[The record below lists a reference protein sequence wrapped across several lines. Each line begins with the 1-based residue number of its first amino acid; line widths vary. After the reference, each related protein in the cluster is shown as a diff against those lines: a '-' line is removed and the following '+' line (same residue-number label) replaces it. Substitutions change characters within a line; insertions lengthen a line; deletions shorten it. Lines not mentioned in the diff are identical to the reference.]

1 MKQYKWMIILLIF
14 LSVVGGGVW
23 YYYRDYSVFTDAEKV
38 GDYPSLPWQAVVDGS
53 VSRSLARQAGQGKLR
68 DFGPEVAPVT
78 RFVRLP
84 GEYVENNGV
93 DLVELPSEIV
103 HSPQYLD
110 TAKRPFVIVAYFQTM
125 IEGEKHYLIYQRW
138 RSVDGSESYVPLI
151 LPEAKVVEGG
161 APTKYYLDLTSN
173 DANHMLSPIMHLATR
188 DFCVSNMAGQAGYCN
203 WLFESEGRRTKY
215 EEILSNWVESAVVP
229 REMGRYPAPVR
240 ITPLAWGT
248 E

>member
-1 MKQYKWMIILLIF
+1 MKRYEWLGLLIVF
-14 LSVVGGGVW
+14 VGLVSVGAW
-23 YYYRDYSVFTDAEKV
+23 YYYRDYPVFTDVQKV
-38 GDYPSLPWQAVVDGS
+38 DDYPSLPWQAVVDGS

-138 RSVDGSESYVPLI
+138 RSVDGSESYVPLEYGQSFMNLFTI
-151 LPEAKVVEGG
+151 AFDVSSDFPVNLGNSMTLP
-161 APTKYYLDLTSN
+161 
-173 DANHMLSPIMHLATR
+173 
-188 DFCVSNMAGQAGYCN
+188 F
-203 WLFESEGRRTKY
+203 
-215 EEILSNWVESAVVP
+215 
-229 REMGRYPAPVR
+229 EMGKPRNRRPHVFLNHSAPRKSAGDIGCEVE
-240 ITPLAWGT
+240 TLLAG
-248 E
+248 